1 MDDVPVSV
9 DSVNLS
15 TQDDSS
21 IAQCINTHCISNA
34 ELSAE
39 ELYKHALQFYKGT
52 ATITYMGV
60 PDVLFSDM
68 VSSRFLHHTS

>member
-1 MDDVPVSV
+1 MPVSV

-21 IAQCINTHCISNA
+21 IAQCISTHCISNA

-39 ELYKHALQFYKGT
+39 ERYRHALQFYKGSHLNLP
-52 ATITYMGV
+52 G
-60 PDVLFSDM
+60 LFSFFCATPQSNQ
-68 VSSRFLHHTS
+68 VSYVDRRRLR